1 MNPQYRKWEVWL
13 LGALLAGAAAAIVA
27 LKPMLVA
34 DGQALSPRAA
44 ALFVP
49 FAAGSACLLY
59 LHVSRDH
66 LGRMSFAPMI
76 VCLLLS
82 ALLLDVFH
90 QPIEHY
96 QGDDPARYSVYAHNI
111 LDRGTLWGSDG
122 ELHGAG
128 KRYFVDQPGYRYFL
142 AGMIWLSG
150 GENRLMQLLNL
161 LLLLAVLTAGVD
173 TLKRRRGSLAWF
185 TALILLLSAPY
196 AAKNVVQGL
205 SEWLAV
211 SLAVLYV
218 AALVRGRHVPAIIL
232 LALVPFVRQNLLP
245 VAVAL
250 AGIQVAGTRR
260 YGTAIPFLLVLLL
273 PLYHN
278 LYYAGALK
286 LLVEN
291 KGAMLDPSAPLY
303 KTVTQ
308 AAAIVA
314 GKLGTYLAI
323 PNGQA
328 DLHTIAAA
336 LLFAP
341 ASLAGILYFVLYRPI
356 APRWL
361 CLGLL
366 ILIIGPTLIFGH
378 AYFPRFVYT
387 NYMVGFLG
395 LVALEYL
402 VSRGAGRTGDP
413 LKC

>member
-1 MNPQYRKWEVWL
+1 MNLLYLKLQKREIWV
-13 LGALLAGAAAAIVA
+13 LGALLAGAAAAILA
-27 LKPMLVA
+27 LKPTLA
-34 DGQALSPRAA
+34 AEGHALSPRTA
-44 ALFVP
+44 ALFIP

-59 LHVSRDH
+59 LHVSRGR
-66 LGRMSFAPMI
+66 LGRTALAPVI

-82 ALLLDVFH
+82 ALMLDVFH
-90 QPIEHY
+90 QPVEHY

-111 LDRGTLWGSDG
+111 LDRGTLWGSSG

-128 KRYFVDQPGYRYFL
+128 KRYFVDQPGYRYYL

-161 LLLLAVLTAGVD
+161 LLLLAVLTVAVD
-173 TLKRRRGSLAWF
+173 SLKRRDTPLAWF
-185 TALILLLSAPY
+185 TALVLILAAPY

-211 SLAVLYV
+211 SLMVLYA
-218 AALVRGRHVPAIIL
+218 AALLRGRHVPALIL
-232 LALVPFVRQNLLP
+232 LALAPFVRQNLLP
-245 VAVAL
+245 AAAAL
-250 AGIQVAGTRR
+250 AGIQVVVTRR
-260 YGTAIPFLLVLLL
+260 YGTAVPFILVLLL

-291 KGAMLDPSAPLY
+291 KGAMLDPSAPLHE
-303 KTVTQ
+303 TASLAMQ
-308 AAAIVA
+308 IIP
-314 GKLGTYLAI
+314 GKLGSYLGI

-328 DLHTIAAA
+328 DLHTIVAA

-341 ASLAGILYFVLYRPI
+341 VSLAGILYFVLYRPV
-356 APRWL
+356 APAWL

-366 ILIIGPTLIFGH
+366 ILTIGPTLIFGH
-378 AYFPRFVYT
+378 AYYPRFVYT
-387 NYMVGFLG
+387 NYAVGFLG

-402 VSRGAGRTGDP
+402 VSRRPG
-413 LKC
+413 